1 MTGQNT
7 EAVQCC
13 IQLMLVCA
21 SLSGFLSE
29 TYCSNEELFEGLLL
43 HGEGDV
49 SDAEASERDTK
60 IGAAQLGVLLLSRTL
75 ALGPVSHRQA
85 IPGC

>member
-1 MTGQNT
+1 MGAQNA

-21 SLSGFLSE
+21 SVSGFFSE

-49 SDAEASERDTK
+49 SDAEASARDTEV
-60 IGAAQLGVLLLSRTL
+60 GAAQLAVLLLNRTL
-75 ALGPVSHRQA
+75 ALSPVSHRQA